1 MDLLTTNVL
10 AAVVL
15 ATVAGLAYVLA
26 LAWQHV
32 LGDTGPLPLYDMIRR
47 HGLTAGEATDE
58 LGLQRL
64 AYAARRCAFCSD
76 GGQCQRRMAAGEPAP
91 AGCPNLGLF
100 AYLTRP
106 RV

>member
-1 MDLLTTNVL
+1 MTIIF
-10 AAVVL
+10 AAVLL
-15 ATVAGLAYVLA
+15 ATVAGLAYALA

-47 HGLTAGEATDE
+47 HGLTTGEATDE

-64 AYAARRCAFCSD
+64 AYAARRCAFCSY
-76 GGQCQRRMAAGEPAP
+76 GAQCQQRAAAGEPAP
-91 AGCPNLGLF
+91 ASCPNLGLF